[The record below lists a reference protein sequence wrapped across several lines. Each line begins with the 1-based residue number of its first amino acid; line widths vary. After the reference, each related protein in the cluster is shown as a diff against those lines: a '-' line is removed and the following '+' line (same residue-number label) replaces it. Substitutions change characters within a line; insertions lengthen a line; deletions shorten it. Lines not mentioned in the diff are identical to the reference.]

1 MQFVDLPVRMEV
13 LAFVR
18 LPSFATVSAPVGIKD
33 PAVRTE
39 MNTIKN
45 MLACR
50 NWSMKHNMYTVYFTF
65 AVCSPACRNGG
76 TCHISSNSA
85 TCICP
90 SGYSGSYCQKRGM
103 CTQPRTCMHVC
114 MCM

>member
-39 MNTIKN
+39 MHTTKN
-45 MLACR
+45 RLACK

-76 TCHISSNSA
+76 ICLISSNSA